1 MIGGLKKTTSRFAL
15 AAAAGM
21 VAGGLALSPAN
32 AADLGGDCCAD
43 LEERVAELEA
53 TTVRKGTRV
62 MSLKLSGQINTMLL
76 YWDDGGESNLY
87 VVDNENS
94 NTRFIMSGRA
104 NFAPGWY
111 SRFELVVRAA
121 GAVSSAGVNQ
131 QYQDLGDRALGVRE
145 SWWAIG
151 NDSLGEIQVGRL
163 EPATDNLILI
173 DLGSGIGG
181 SNDVSLIGGGF
192 NLRQSGVPGSGGQ
205 VPGVQLG
212 DFLPNLDT
220 ARRNA
225 IMYVSPTFFG
235 FQLLWAWGEDDVW
248 DVAVRWRQEWNGIRM
263 AAGIGYLNS
272 TWEDTADIFKEGKKD
287 ASDFKGS
294 ASVLHTPT
302 GLYAAFAWVHREYDD
317 TAYFN
322 QGGPGNG
329 VGGPCTNQAGVQVDC
344 ADFDYYYVAAG
355 ISKNFFG
362 IGLSRLYGEWAQ
374 GDDSLVGQTINFQ
387 TANGAAGF
395 APAGTTLTGI
405 VTDNDVNM
413 YGIGVGQN
421 ISQGSL
427 ELYLAWRHFEYDVD
441 GIVNGA
447 VVSVPLEDL
456 DIVYAGA
463 RLRF

>member
-21 VAGGLALSPAN
+21 VAGGLALSPAS

-62 MSLKLSGQINTMLL
+62 MSLKLSGQINTMLV
-76 YWDDGGESNLY
+76 YWDDGDESNVY

-94 NTRFIMSGRA
+94 NTRFMMSGKA

-121 GAVSSAGVNQ
+121 GATSSAGFSQ
-131 QYQDLGDRALGVRE
+131 ITDGGGDRALAVRE

-181 SNDVSLIGGGF
+181 SNDVGLIGRGLF
-192 NLRQSGVPGSGGQ
+192 VRQSGLPGSGGL
-205 VPGVQLG
+205 VTGVTMGAFWQA
-212 DFLPNLDT
+212 NILDT
-220 ARRNA
+220 PRRNG

-235 FQLLWAWGEDDVW
+235 FQLLWSWGEDDTW
-248 DVAVRWRQEWNGIRM
+248 DVAVRWKQEWNGVRM
-263 AAGIGYLNS
+263 AAGIGYL
-272 TWEDTADIFKEGKKD
+272 EDYDEPDGIVFQPGDRDRSE
-287 ASDFKGS
+287 FKGS

-302 GLYAAFAWVHREYDD
+302 GLYAAFAWVHREFSGSADGWN
-317 TAYFN
+317 AAS
-322 QGGPGNG
+322 
-329 VGGPCTNQAGVQVDC
+329 VCTNQAGTQVSC
-344 ADFDYYYVAAG
+344 PDFDYYYVAAG
-355 ISKNFFG
+355 IAKNWFG
-362 IGLSRLYGEWAQ
+362 IGTTSFYGEWAQ
-374 GDDSLVGQTINFQ
+374 GEDALVGQTIAF
-387 TANGAAGF
+387 T
-395 APAGTTLTGI
+395 PAGGGGTQLTGI
-405 VTDNDVNM
+405 VTTSDVEM
-413 YGIGVGQN
+413 YGIGVGQK

-427 ELYLAWRHFEYDVD
+427 ELYLNWRHFDYDLKGVQ
-441 GIVNGA
+441 GANIVT
-447 VVSVPLEDL
+447 VPLEDL

-463 RLRF
+463 RLKF